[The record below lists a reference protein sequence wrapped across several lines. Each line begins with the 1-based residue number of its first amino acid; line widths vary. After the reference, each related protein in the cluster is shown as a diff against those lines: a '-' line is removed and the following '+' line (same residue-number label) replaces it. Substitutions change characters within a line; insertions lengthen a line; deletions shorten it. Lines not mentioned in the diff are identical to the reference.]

1 VAEIDTGHP
10 ALANVDRMNGV
21 QFFQVVK
28 ITSTKSQVLARLS
41 DGSPLLLQKQ
51 IGEGN
56 VLVFTSSLD
65 QSSNDFALKPSYVP
79 FVQRVIR
86 YLGGGGAEQPV
97 NLSVDS
103 YVELRTGEAQKGV
116 MAEVV
121 DPGNQRVLTL
131 DEAANAPN
139 FALRQEGFYEVKNA
153 AGRRT
158 LVAAHADR
166 RESDLTPMEQETL
179 NLWTA
184 TGDSAPV
191 AQGPGQTGTLSGTTT
206 PRSLSLYIL
215 VLLLGVA
222 LAESVI
228 ANRYLRSPAQYEG

>member
-1 VAEIDTGHP
+1 
-10 ALANVDRMNGV
+10 
-21 QFFQVVK
+21 
-28 ITSTKSQVLARLS
+28 LARLS
-41 DGSPLLLQKQ
+41 DGSPLLLQRRV
-51 IGEGN
+51 GEGN
-56 VLVFTSSLD
+56 VLAFTSSLD
-65 QSSNDFALKPSYVP
+65 QSSNDFPLKPSYVP
-79 FVQRVIR
+79 FVQQVVR
-86 YLGGGGAEQPV
+86 YLGGGGAAQPV

-103 YVELRTGEAQKGV
+103 YVELRTGDGQKGV

-121 DPGNQRVLTL
+121 DPGNQRVLSVE
-131 DEAANAPN
+131 EATNAPN

-166 RESDLTPMEQETL
+166 RESDLTPMEQDVL

-184 TGDSAPV
+184 TGDATPA
-191 AQGPGQTGTLSGTTT
+191 AQGSAQAGSVGGSTT
-206 PRSLSLYIL
+206 PKSLSLYIL